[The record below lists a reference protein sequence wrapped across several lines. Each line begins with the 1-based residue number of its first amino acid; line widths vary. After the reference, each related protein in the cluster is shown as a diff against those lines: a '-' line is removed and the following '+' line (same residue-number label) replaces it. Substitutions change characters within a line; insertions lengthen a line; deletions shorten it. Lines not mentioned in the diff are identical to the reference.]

1 MSSVLGLVRGATAV
15 ATATASRGLSWTTR
29 KLSERTW
36 KAALRR
42 VLRQL
47 CVSYEWVEV
56 TSGDGAP
63 ATAVIRNL
71 VLRPE
76 VFNVALARVGWILV
90 SDPGVA
96 GGEEGEDKGA
106 GGNAP
111 LTIGSATVT
120 VTLRLRGDLGLFS
133 EPWRIEMVRARDER
147 WREDRWREEWQWREE
162 RVAARPERG
171 PSRSSASSLP
181 AERRV
186 GRLPPARGKAKVG
199 RRRCCSA
206 GERRCTGAGRPVLRG
221 GSPCLRG
228 AAHAAGC
235 E

>member
-90 SDPGVA
+90 SDSGVA

-181 AERRV
+181 RRTTCGPTAACSRESQ
-186 GRLPPARGKAKVG
+186 GRTETLLQRGRAAVH
-199 RRRCCSA
+199 RRRPSCSPWRVTVSE
-206 GERRCTGAGRPVLRG
+206 GRCSCGWL
-221 GSPCLRG
+221 
-228 AAHAAGC
+228 
-235 E
+235 

>member
-15 ATATASRGLSWTTR
+15 ASRGLSWTTR

-147 WREDRWREEWQWREE
+147 WREDRWR
-162 RVAARPERG
+162 
-171 PSRSSASSLP
+171 
-181 AERRV
+181 
-186 GRLPPARGKAKVG
+186 
-199 RRRCCSA
+199 
-206 GERRCTGAGRPVLRG
+206 
-221 GSPCLRG
+221 
-228 AAHAAGC
+228 
-235 E
+235 